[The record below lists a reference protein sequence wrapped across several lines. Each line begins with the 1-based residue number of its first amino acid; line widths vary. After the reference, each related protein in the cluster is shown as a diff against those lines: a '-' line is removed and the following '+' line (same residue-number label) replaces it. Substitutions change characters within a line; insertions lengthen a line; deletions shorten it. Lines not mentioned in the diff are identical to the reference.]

1 MFQRNQLQA
10 SNPARAAAKY
20 SDISRTRWS
29 RTYGDQPS
37 AEAVYPEVPAGWPNR
52 AVRRAVKQNRE
63 SRLPQCWKQA
73 LMVMPKLRAAI
84 KVL

>member
-10 SNPARAAAKY
+10 LS
-20 SDISRTRWS
+20 
-29 RTYGDQPS
+29 GLM
-37 AEAVYPEVPAGWPNR
+37 YPVVPAGWPNR

-73 LMVMPKLRAAI
+73 LVAMPKLRAAI